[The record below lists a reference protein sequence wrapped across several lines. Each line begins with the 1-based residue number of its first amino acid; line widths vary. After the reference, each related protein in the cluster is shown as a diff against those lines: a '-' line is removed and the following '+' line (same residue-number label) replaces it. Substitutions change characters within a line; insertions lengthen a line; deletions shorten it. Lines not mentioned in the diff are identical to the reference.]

1 MSQKCTIVATM
12 TINNN
17 TETTIITQILTI
29 LEIGQFLE
37 GFVGKVFLGQPVK
50 YQQHHVEALASFLP
64 FKRCTMMMHNDAYV
78 HKGGAS
84 KGKVSKM

>member
-1 MSQKCTIVATM
+1 MSQKCAIVASM

-29 LEIGQFLE
+29 LEIGLFLE
-37 GFVGKVFLGQPVK
+37 GLVEKGFFLGQPVE

-64 FKRCTMMMHNDAYV
+64 FKRCTMMHTCA
-78 HKGGAS
+78 
-84 KGKVSKM
+84 